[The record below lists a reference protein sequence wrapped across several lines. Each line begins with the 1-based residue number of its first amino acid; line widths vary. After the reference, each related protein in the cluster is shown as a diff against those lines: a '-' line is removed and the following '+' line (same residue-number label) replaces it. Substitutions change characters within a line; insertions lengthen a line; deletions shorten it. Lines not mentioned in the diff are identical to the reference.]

1 MVSPARLSTH
11 ADTATSLALLSDRD
25 LTDLMAS
32 GTPAGTGI
40 GGRATLLEVDGVRVF
55 VKQVPLTDI
64 ELEPDNVRSTANL
77 FDLPPHL
84 HYGIG
89 AIGSPGFGAWRE
101 LAVHEMT
108 TDWVRSGS
116 FPGFPL
122 LHHWRVLPGIPQ
134 PLPEA
139 LADVERAVAYWGG
152 SPGLRERVEALRTAS
167 ASLTLFLEYV
177 PHTLHDW
184 FSAQLR
190 THNAELACV
199 LVEQGLEAVTGFL
212 REQRHLIHFDAH
224 FGNILTDGH
233 RLYLTD
239 YGLSLSSRFQLS
251 AQERDFE
258 TRHHRY
264 DRAYALSYLV
274 HWLVVDQYGLARDER
289 EDFIRT
295 CADGNRPEGIPEAAA
310 ALISRHARLA
320 AVVGDFNRRL
330 EQESR
335 LTPYP
340 HDEVDALSPDAVSAG
355 SSTMSSSRAST
366 LGSSGK

>member
-1 MVSPARLSTH
+1 MDLLPRLRTH

-25 LTDLMAS
+25 LTDLVAS
-32 GTPAGTGI
+32 GTPLGVGI
-40 GGRATLLEVDGVRVF
+40 GGRATLVEVGGVRVF
-55 VKQVPLTDI
+55 VKHVTLTDT
-64 ELEPDNVRSTANL
+64 ERHPHHLHSTANL
-77 FDLPPHL
+77 FDIPAFC

-108 TDWVRSGS
+108 TNWVRSGR

-122 LHHWRVLPGIPQ
+122 LHHWRVLPDGPQ
-134 PLPEA
+134 PLPRQ
-139 LADVERAVAYWGG
+139 LADEERAVTYWGG
-152 SPGLRERVEALRTAS
+152 SPGLREHLAALRTAS
-167 ASLTLFLEYV
+167 ASLTLFLEWV

-184 FSAQLR
+184 FHEQLR
-190 THNAELACV
+190 ADDADSACA
-199 LVEQGLEAVTGFL
+199 LVEQGLETVTGFL
-212 REQRHLIHFDAH
+212 REQQLIHFDAH
-224 FGNILTDGH
+224 FGNVLTDGR

-239 YGLSLSSRFQLS
+239 YGLSLSGRFQLDS
-251 AQERDFE
+251 READFFD
-258 TRHHRY
+258 RHRPY

-274 HWLVVDQYGLARDER
+274 HWLVVDQYGLGRDER
-289 EDFIRT
+289 EAFIRA
-295 CADGNRPEGIPEAAA
+295 CADGKRPEGIPGAAA

-320 AVVGDFNRRL
+320 TVVGDFNRRL

-340 HDEVDALSPDAVSAG
+340 HDEVDALSPEADSAG
-355 SSTMSSSRAST
+355 SSTMSSPRAAT

>member
-1 MVSPARLSTH
+1 MDSLSRLRTH

-25 LTDLMAS
+25 LADVVAC
-32 GTPAGTGI
+32 GTPLGVGI
-40 GGRATLLEVDGVRVF
+40 GGRSTLVEVDGVRVF
-55 VKQVPLTDI
+55 VKRVPLTDT
-64 ELEPDNVRSTANL
+64 ELRPHHLRSTADL
-77 FDLPPHL
+77 FDTPTFC

-108 TDWVRSGS
+108 TDWVRSGR

-122 LHHWRVLPGIPQ
+122 LHHWRVLPDTPQ
-134 PLPEA
+134 PLPQD
-139 LADVERAVAYWGG
+139 LADEERAVAYWGG
-152 SPGLRERVEALRTAS
+152 SPGLGEHLAALRTAS
-167 ASLTLFLEYV
+167 ASLTLFLEWV

-184 FSAQLR
+184 FHEQLR
-190 THNAELACV
+190 TDDTESACA
-199 LVEQGLEAVTGFL
+199 LVERGLEAVTAFL
-212 REQRHLIHFDAH
+212 REQQLIHFDAH
-224 FGNILTDGH
+224 FGNILTDGQ

-239 YGLSLSSRFQLS
+239 YGLSLSGRFPLGS
-251 AQERDFE
+251 QERDFFD
-258 TRHHRY
+258 RHRSY

-274 HWLVVDQYGLARDER
+274 HWLVVDQYGLGRDER
-289 EDFIRT
+289 EEFIRA
-295 CADGNRPEGIPEAAA
+295 CADGKRPEGIPGAAA

-320 AVVGDFNRRL
+320 TVVGDFNRRL

-340 HDEVDALSPDAVSAG
+340 HDDVDALSPEAVSAG